1 MIVRISPR
9 SVVRAFLVCRRIS
22 YRVPVAGLA
31 SACISKHCHAPPAT
45 LMSPL
50 LVRNYS
56 TAPHQLLPQD
66 VKCEEEDL
74 PGYKPEDFYPVR
86 LGDVFESR
94 YRVIAKLGFGVG
106 SSVWLCRDL
115 DSGDYLTMKVCTRQK
130 AGVATQSTSEVA
142 VARHI
147 QAIDG
152 EHPGGRYLR
161 LMLGEFT
168 IHGPVG
174 EHRCLLYAP
183 LGMTYTEFRNVLP
196 DCMLDKTLLQQT
208 YQLIL
213 IGLDLLHQAGVVHT
227 DISPNNI
234 LLGAQDPSF
243 FSSIEQSESENP
255 SARKVLQDRTI
266 YCSQSMPITDGT
278 PVLCDFGAARI
289 GEGKFRGDVMPDFY
303 RAPEVILGME
313 WDCKIDIWSI
323 GVMVWDLFEG
333 GRLFYALKNRIL
345 DDEQHL
351 AEMVALM
358 GPPPRS
364 FLERSEQCRK
374 YWDAEGRW
382 IAATPIPEQSLD
394 AREWRLEGEDH
405 RLLLEFLSKIFRWLP
420 EERASAEELI
430 SHPFLMQA
438 HEQLQRAS
446 TS

>member
-1 MIVRISPR
+1 MAVRISPR
-9 SVVRAFLVCRRIS
+9 SVVRPILICRRIP
-22 YRVPVAGLA
+22 YYFPIAGRPPPM
-31 SACISKHCHAPPAT
+31 SKYSHT
-45 LMSPL
+45 LPQTIMSSPL
-50 LVRNYS
+50 IRNSS
-56 TAPHQLLPQD
+56 TTPHPLLPQD

-74 PGYKPEDFYPVR
+74 PGYKPKDFYPVG

-94 YRVIAKLGFGVG
+94 YKVIAKLGFGVG
-106 SSVWLCRDL
+106 SSVWLCRDVK
-115 DSGDYLTMKVCTRQK
+115 SGDYLTMKVCTRQT
-130 AGVATQSTSEVA
+130 AGITAQATNEVA

-147 QAIDG
+147 RAIDG
-152 EHPGGRYLR
+152 VHPGDRYLR
-161 LMLGEFT
+161 LVLGEFT
-168 IHGPVG
+168 IHGPAG

-183 LGMTYTEFRNVLP
+183 LGMTYTEFRNLLP
-196 DCMLDKTLLQQT
+196 DRVLDKALLQQT

-234 LLGAQDPSF
+234 LLGARDSSL
-243 FSSIEQSESENP
+243 FSRIERSELENP
-255 SARKVLQDRTI
+255 SARKVLHDRTI
-266 YCSQSMPITDGT
+266 YRSQAMPITDGT

-323 GVMVWDLFEG
+323 GVMVWDLFED

-364 FLERSEQCRK
+364 FLERSEKSRK

-405 RLLLEFLSKIFRWLP
+405 RLLLDFLCKIFRWLP
-420 EERASAEELI
+420 EERASAQELI

-438 HEQLQRAS
+438 HEQLHEAS
-446 TS
+446 